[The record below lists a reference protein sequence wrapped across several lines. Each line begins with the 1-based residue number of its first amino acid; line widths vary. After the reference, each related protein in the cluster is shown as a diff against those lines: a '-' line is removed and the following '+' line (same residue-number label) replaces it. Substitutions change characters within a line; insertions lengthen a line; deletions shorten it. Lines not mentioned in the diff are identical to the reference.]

1 MKVFCFLGMRRF
13 SDINK
18 VKRKNVE
25 IRDDGR
31 VKIWVEKSKTDSR
44 REGFSFVLTKRRI
57 RGVKVTRL
65 VQWFLDSLG
74 DILMKASFFPV
85 FKRGK
90 AVWGQAV
97 SYNSARSQLIK
108 LREELGLGKITWH
121 SGRIGAAS
129 EAARKKVSRNVIK
142 RSGGWLSSAVDVY
155 MKVEDPGVLIGDVL
169 L

>member
-31 VKIWVEKSKTDSR
+31 VKICVEKSKTDSR
-44 REGFSFVLTKRRI
+44 REGFSFMLTKRRI

-74 DILMKASFFPV
+74 DVPDEGFIFPV

-90 AVWGQAV
+90 AVWG
-97 SYNSARSQLIK
+97 
-108 LREELGLGKITWH
+108 
-121 SGRIGAAS
+121 
-129 EAARKKVSRNVIK
+129 
-142 RSGGWLSSAVDVY
+142 
-155 MKVEDPGVLIGDVL
+155 
-169 L
+169 